1 MQYDKVAEVARALTE
16 PPRQQY
22 AIRLRKELIEGK
34 GRGEGGGGSYTPK
47 ERAVEDAFEQMRR
60 ESAGM
65 TRQQRQEQ
73 MRKQGAEE
81 FNKVQDMDDATY
93 GAELERIRKGLKR

>member
-60 ESAGM
+60 ENAGLS
-65 TRQQRQEQ
+65 REQRRER
-73 MRKQGAEE
+73 MRVESEKE
-81 FNKVQDMDDATY
+81 FNRGANMSDAEWDD
-93 GAELERIRKGLKR
+93 LVNQSGLRSRR